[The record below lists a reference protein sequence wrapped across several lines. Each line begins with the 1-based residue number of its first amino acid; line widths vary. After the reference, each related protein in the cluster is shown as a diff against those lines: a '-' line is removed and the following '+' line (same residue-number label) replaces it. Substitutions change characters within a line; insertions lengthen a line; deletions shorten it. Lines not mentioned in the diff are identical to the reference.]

1 MIHIKY
7 PSYGKNMTNRIVH
20 NFSFHPNN
28 GITNSVLPSM
38 VRIITQK
45 VIINATLCMGGCM

>member
-1 MIHIKY
+1 MILIKY

-28 GITNSVLPSM
+28 GMTNSILPSM
-38 VRIITQK
+38 VSIITWK
-45 VIINATLCMGGCM
+45 VITYATLCMGGCM